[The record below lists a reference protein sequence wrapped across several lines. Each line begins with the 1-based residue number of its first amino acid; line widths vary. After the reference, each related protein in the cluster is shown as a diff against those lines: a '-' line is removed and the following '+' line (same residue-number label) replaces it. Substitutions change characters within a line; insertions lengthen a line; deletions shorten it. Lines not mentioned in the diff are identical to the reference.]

1 MILAKGANKEIEKS
15 LKEQAHLNFI
25 MHTLTDVR
33 CVIRPHVK
41 LEVKLYETFVSSV
54 HSYAIRLLQLLLDF
68 KCNRFPFSQ
77 LNNTIDISH

>member
-15 LKEQAHLNFI
+15 LKEQAHLNFTI
-25 MHTLTDVR
+25 DR
-33 CVIRPHVK
+33 CVRPHVK
-41 LEVKLYETFVSSV
+41 LEVKLYETFISSV